1 MVSALGHS
9 IILRIKDFLY
19 MIGYLGKLITA
30 SFFFAKRGKTAR
42 KILTMQ
48 LLFTYVEAL
57 PICCFLAAGIGS
69 SVVMIGNTFLTALG
83 QDKLKYDLLVIH
95 VLPRFLVGYF
105 LFVFLT

>member
-30 SFFFAKRGKTAR
+30 SFFFATRGKTAR

-48 LLFTYVEAL
+48 LLFTYPCSGL
-57 PICCFLAAGIGS
+57 R
-69 SVVMIGNTFLTALG
+69 LTQQCTA
-83 QDKLKYDLLVIH
+83 VS
-95 VLPRFLVGYF
+95 
-105 LFVFLT
+105 